1 MNSAGYEID
10 FVSNEM
16 SSVSREMDFV
26 GNELIIALPA
36 KNVIVILV

>member
-1 MNSAGYEID
+1 MNSVGYEID

-16 SSVSREMDFV
+16 SSVSRKMDFV